1 MSSTDYKKNQFKKYK
16 LHLETKQ
23 LEYATK
29 VSADYRLYTI
39 KETDYDKIQFMK
51 LNKLEELSKIY
62 DEVLYLD
69 FDVIPQTD
77 VNFFEY
83 FDMNKI
89 NAYSMSRTP
98 GANELKWK
106 FQANDWDR
114 MNVYAKTCA
123 KKSMLIL
130 ENMSGND
137 TMINTGVVGGNR
149 KAIQNLN
156 FSKRLPEAYKVFEE
170 SCIDNLY
177 PEEISRSWRPNNEV
191 FISWMIEK
199 YNVPYTNIGMAWN
212 FMLDDYAPRGGE
224 SSHFLHHIKKEFD
237 ITFGEIDEMES

>member
-29 VSADYRLYTI
+29 VSADYKLYII

-114 MNVYAKTCA
+114 MNVYAK
-123 KKSMLIL
+123 
-130 ENMSGND
+130 
-137 TMINTGVVGGNR
+137 
-149 KAIQNLN
+149 Q
-156 FSKRLPEAYKVFEE
+156 
-170 SCIDNLY
+170 
-177 PEEISRSWRPNNEV
+177 
-191 FISWMIEK
+191 
-199 YNVPYTNIGMAWN
+199 
-212 FMLDDYAPRGGE
+212 
-224 SSHFLHHIKKEFD
+224 
-237 ITFGEIDEMES
+237 